1 MVMNNHARYFP
12 WRLPKISH
20 KQVELVGNEK
30 SIDDHKKMKRYDNI
44 FDKIIDI
51 KNIEK
56 AIEKAS
62 KRKRNRKS
70 VKKILENKE
79 LCAELIS
86 NILKNN
92 SYIPSP
98 YAIQTIYDGT
108 RHKERTIYKP
118 RFFPDQIIHWAV
130 MLQIGDILKK
140 RFYYYSC
147 ASIKGKGTGLGIK
160 ATKKIMKTKYRYCL
174 KMDIEKF
181 YPNVDKEILKQKFI
195 RVFKDERLLSL
206 LDTVIDGNETQ
217 GTGIP
222 IGNYCSQ
229 WFANFYLNDLDN
241 FIKHELKIKHY
252 IRYMDDI
259 VVFHTN
265 KRKLRKTKD
274 SIEEYLAKEHLK
286 IKPNWQL
293 FDLNKRFLDF
303 LGFRFYKTHTTIRRN
318 NFLRPKRRAK
328 KIYRKGYISLKDASA
343 MISYNGLIKNSNC
356 HGYLTKYINPYVSI
370 NRCKKVVSKNAKGEK
385 NEINKQ

>member
-62 KRKRNRKS
+62 KRKRNR
-70 VKKILENKE
+70 
-79 LCAELIS
+79 
-86 NILKNN
+86 
-92 SYIPSP
+92 
-98 YAIQTIYDGT
+98 
-108 RHKERTIYKP
+108 
-118 RFFPDQIIHWAV
+118 
-130 MLQIGDILKK
+130 
-140 RFYYYSC
+140 
-147 ASIKGKGTGLGIK
+147 
-160 ATKKIMKTKYRYCL
+160 
-174 KMDIEKF
+174 
-181 YPNVDKEILKQKFI
+181 
-195 RVFKDERLLSL
+195 
-206 LDTVIDGNETQ
+206 
-217 GTGIP
+217 
-222 IGNYCSQ
+222 
-229 WFANFYLNDLDN
+229 
-241 FIKHELKIKHY
+241 
-252 IRYMDDI
+252 RYMDDI

-303 LGFRFYKTHTTIRRN
+303 LGFRFYKTHTTLRRN

>member
-1 MVMNNHARYFP
+1 M
-12 WRLPKISH
+12 PKISH

-118 RFFPDQIIHWAV
+118 RFFPDQIICL
-130 MLQIGDILKK
+130 MLKK
-140 RFYYYSC
+140 
-147 ASIKGKGTGLGIK
+147 
-160 ATKKIMKTKYRYCL
+160 CL
-174 KMDIEKF
+174 
-181 YPNVDKEILKQKFI
+181 
-195 RVFKDERLLSL
+195 
-206 LDTVIDGNETQ
+206 
-217 GTGIP
+217 
-222 IGNYCSQ
+222 
-229 WFANFYLNDLDN
+229 
-241 FIKHELKIKHY
+241 
-252 IRYMDDI
+252 
-259 VVFHTN
+259 
-265 KRKLRKTKD
+265 
-274 SIEEYLAKEHLK
+274 
-286 IKPNWQL
+286 
-293 FDLNKRFLDF
+293 
-303 LGFRFYKTHTTIRRN
+303 
-318 NFLRPKRRAK
+318 
-328 KIYRKGYISLKDASA
+328 
-343 MISYNGLIKNSNC
+343 
-356 HGYLTKYINPYVSI
+356 
-370 NRCKKVVSKNAKGEK
+370 
-385 NEINKQ
+385 

>member
-1 MVMNNHARYFP
+1 YF
-12 WRLPKISH
+12 
-20 KQVELVGNEK
+20 
-30 SIDDHKKMKRYDNI
+30 
-44 FDKIIDI
+44 
-51 KNIEK
+51 
-56 AIEKAS
+56 
-62 KRKRNRKS
+62 
-70 VKKILENKE
+70 
-79 LCAELIS
+79 
-86 NILKNN
+86 
-92 SYIPSP
+92 
-98 YAIQTIYDGT
+98 
-108 RHKERTIYKP
+108 
-118 RFFPDQIIHWAV
+118 
-130 MLQIGDILKK
+130 
-140 RFYYYSC
+140 YSC

-181 YPNVDKEILKQKFI
+181 YPNVDKEILKQKFR

-206 LDTVIDGNETQ
+206 LDTIIDGNETQ

-241 FIKHELKIKHY
+241 FIKHELKIKYY

-303 LGFRFYKTHTTIRRN
+303 LGFRFYKTHTTLRRN

-328 KIYRKGYISLKDASA
+328 KIYRKGYINVKDASA